1 MRKQRCWSIVSSH
14 QIRPVTTSTCTEC
27 HFAWQKLSSCV
38 YGLCLWACLVEF
50 FFQQEKWWKLS
61 SVLTISISTSPV
73 WIPSEPN
80 PWPFP
85 LSPSLAP
92 ALMLLSILLGT
103 RWPVNFA
110 SPLRPG
116 YRPCTL
122 TSEEKRTED
131 PKLPLITGHLPRG
144 VYCIVEKLT
153 PASIAKLNVSV
164 VAFWVITYDLCH

>member
-1 MRKQRCWSIVSSH
+1 MRKQRCWSKVSSH
-14 QIRPVTTSTCTEC
+14 QIRRVTTSTCADC
-27 HFAWQKLSSCV
+27 HFAWWNHHLVFTVSVSV
-38 YGLCLWACLVEF
+38 HALWS
-50 FFQQEKWWKLS
+50 FFQQEQWRKLS
-61 SVLTISISTSPV
+61 SLLTISISTSPV

-92 ALMLLSILLGT
+92 ALTLPSILLGT

-110 SPLRPG
+110 SPLRPS

-122 TSEEKRTED
+122 TSEEKRTQD
-131 PKLPLITGHLPRG
+131 GKLPLITSHAPG

-153 PASIAKLNVSV
+153 PASDPKLKVSA
-164 VAFWVITYDLCH
+164 VAFWVITYELCH